1 LACAA
6 CACYGGNSGTL
17 KTSQPIACTTTARQ
31 VGDEMGLGKTVQ
43 ACALLWCY
51 RDEWPA
57 LIVAP
62 SSLRWGARGLPLLC
76 RLTNPTTLLQSRHE
90 RHPSTFSPVAST
102 PRLHQG

>member
-1 LACAA
+1 
-6 CACYGGNSGTL
+6 
-17 KTSQPIACTTTARQ
+17 

-62 SSLRWGARGLPLLC
+62 SSLRCLFGGAGAD
-76 RLTNPTTLLQSRHE
+76 T
-90 RHPSTFSPVAST
+90 
-102 PRLHQG
+102 